1 MCLIYVS
8 EVFFIH
14 YNLIHL
20 FFITFAINFF
30 VTLYF
35 LYSIFEKLIFLNI
48 QGSKL
53 KIKNEQQPLY
63 K

>member
-14 YNLIHL
+14 SNLIHA
-20 FFITFAINFF
+20 FFITFIINFF

-35 LYSIFEKLIFLNI
+35 LYSVFEKIFFLNT

-53 KIKNEQQPLY
+53 KIKNEQQPL
-63 K
+63 